1 MTTLWLVWQVVCWV
15 WHTAITLAVW
25 WVLLSVC
32 LMAWMIVVEQEGD
45 PGKHSWRM
53 LWRHWW
59 AREIKTTMQRDC
71 LPRWAAE
78 EIVRYRALMD
88 ALRVPVELVLG
99 ILFYLAMNYGEDTR
113 VVGDGHG

>member
-1 MTTLWLVWQVVCWV
+1 MTTFWLVWQVVCWV

-32 LMAWMIVVEQEGD
+32 LKAWLIVAEQEGN
-45 PGKHSWRM
+45 PEKHSWRM

-59 AREIKTTMQRDC
+59 AGEVRLAMRRDD

-78 EIVRYRALMD
+78 TIVKYDLIMD
-88 ALRVPVELVLG
+88 ALRAPYEFALCL
-99 ILFYLAMNYGEDTR
+99 LDLAADVRDRDMIG
-113 VVGDGHG
+113 GD